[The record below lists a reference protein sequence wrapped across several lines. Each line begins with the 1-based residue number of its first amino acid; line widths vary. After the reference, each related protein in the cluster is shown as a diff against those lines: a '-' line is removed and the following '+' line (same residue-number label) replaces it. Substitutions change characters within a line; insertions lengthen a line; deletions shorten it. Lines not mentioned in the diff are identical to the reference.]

1 MSRKIMGNLPDAIK
15 AALTD
20 SQTPL
25 WLPDVTDA
33 LVEMG
38 RKTLHLHTGIT
49 MPNYGTA
56 RVVAGDARAPR
67 HALACLSIRLG
78 AHGVAPNML
87 AEYLVGDVACRYQEV
102 GLAFYTPDAIA
113 SIPVLNCLQE
123 AIDILAIL
131 PTLHHTV
138 AKLVRVCHL
147 IQPEDD
153 DYDVSYS
160 DPQVPFSIFVSVPQ
174 RHGPNDALRVAES
187 IVHEAMHLQLT
198 LIEQATPLV
207 YPSDAQYF
215 SPWKGAYRSP
225 QGVVH
230 ALYVFRVI
238 DQCLERWLAVPG
250 WSLSNVDHMSH
261 RRRDIASQVRE
272 IETFKDSPALTALGA
287 RFVQRFLGA

>member
-1 MSRKIMGNLPDAIK
+1 MGNLPDAIK
-15 AALTD
+15 AALPD

-33 LVEMG
+33 LVDMG

-56 RVVAGDARAPR
+56 RVLAGDARAPR
-67 HALACLSIRLG
+67 HALACLSCRPG
-78 AHGVAPNML
+78 ADSVAPTML
-87 AEYLVGDVACRYQEV
+87 VEYLVGDTARRYQEV
-102 GLAFYTPDAIA
+102 GLTFYTPDTIA
-113 SIPVLNCLQE
+113 SLLVLNCVQE
-123 AIDILAIL
+123 AIDLLTSI
-131 PTLHHTV
+131 PTLHHTI

-147 IQPEDD
+147 IKPEHD

-174 RHGPNDALRVAES
+174 RRGPNDALRVAES

-238 DQCLERWLAVPG
+238 DQYLEGLLAFPG
-250 WSLSNVDHMSH
+250 WSLSSVDHMSH